1 MSVFKWKKAYTRKKN
16 TSIINVLMKEC
27 LTVNYDISSIRP
39 CWLVFR
45 HLETNDYCSVGQ
57 VKEGMVVVGDLLPKE
72 TKTLVRTYKEW
83 DESVARYLDGDDL
96 SKIEIACAKEILK
109 TEAGA
114 TEEDKEWCHLKRYW
128 NNLKEIS

>member
-16 TSIINVLMKEC
+16 TNIINVLMKEC
-27 LTVNYDISSIRP
+27 LTVNYDISAIKP

-57 VKEGMVVVGDLLPKE
+57 VKEGMLVVGDLLPKE

-83 DESVARYLDGDDL
+83 DEIVARYLDGDDL
-96 SKIEIACAKEILK
+96 SKIEIECAKEILK
-109 TEAGA
+109 TEADA
-114 TEEDKEWCHLKRYW
+114 TEDKEWCHLKRYW